1 MNECM
6 SLGVWYDN
14 VNLYINLQQLW
25 QKITNVSQIVETNDC
40 TFQVIV
46 FAKPSEQPI
55 DNMTISHAKTR

>member
-40 TFQVIV
+40 TF
-46 FAKPSEQPI
+46 
-55 DNMTISHAKTR
+55 